1 MSQSSELLN
10 HILRLSE
17 DARVRDE
24 SALLQLNEALHDLAR
39 TIEYQQHER
48 RQLERITAH
57 INAGLT
63 LEEILENVYEDFRE
77 LIPYERIG
85 CALIDNTDQTVT
97 ARWARSDGRPIQLRR
112 GYSIPLANSSLAT
125 ILQTGQPRILNDLRA
140 YLRDKPHSES
150 TQLIVDEGYQSSLTC
165 PLIVNGIPV
174 GFLFFSSAEPY
185 TYAKAHVDVFLQ
197 IAAQLSVMVEKG
209 RLVSELASQKNAIER
224 QNRQLVQLNDQKNTF
239 LGIAAHDL
247 RSPLGTIQMAISFLL
262 DPQFDMNEHE
272 QAAVLQD
279 IEGQIQHMLTM
290 IDDLLDVAQIESG
303 KLTLTQ
309 EQVDLPVLLAAA
321 VTRHNNLAASKGTQ
335 VLLDPVP
342 NGSTIGDSMRLRQV
356 LDNLLSNAVK
366 YSPAGSQVVVSAE
379 KLAGFWRISVRDQGP
394 GINPEDRKR
403 LFQDFARL
411 SARPTGGERSTGLGL
426 AISRRVVHA
435 HGGQISVDSEPGHG
449 STFWFTLPE

>member
-1 MSQSSELLN
+1 MSQPSDLLN
-10 HILRLSE
+10 DILRLAA
-17 DARVRDE
+17 DAVAHDG
-24 SALLQLNEALHDLAR
+24 STLQQLNQALHELAR

-125 ILQTGQPRILNDLRA
+125 ILQSGQPRILNDLRA
-140 YLRDKPHSES
+140 YLHARPASES
-150 TQLIVDEGYQSSLTC
+150 TQLIVGEGYQSSLTC
-165 PLIVNGIPV
+165 PLLVNNVPV

-209 RLVSELASQKNAIER
+209 RLVSELAAQKNAIER

-247 RSPLGTIQMAISFLL
+247 RSPLGTIQMALTLLL
-262 DPQFDMNEHE
+262 DSQFEMTE
-272 QAAVLQD
+272 QERTTILQD
-279 IEGQIQHMLTM
+279 AVSQTQHMLTM
-290 IDDLLDVAQIESG
+290 LDNLLDVAQIESG

-309 EQVDLPVLLAAA
+309 EQVDLPLLLESA
-321 VTRHNNLAASKGTQ
+321 VTRHSSLAAPKGTQ
-335 VLLDPVP
+335 VRLAAVP
-342 NGSTIGDSMRLRQV
+342 NGSVMGDSMRLHQV
-356 LDNLLSNAVK
+356 LDNLLSNAIK
-366 YSPAGSQVVVSAE
+366 YSPAGSQVVVSIE
-379 KLAGFWRISVRDQGP
+379 KLDRFWRVNVRDQGP
-394 GINPEDRKR
+394 GINPEDRQR

-435 HGGQISVDSEPGHG
+435 HGGQIGVDSEPGQG